1 MASRAIIT
9 GASGTVGSRLSGF
22 LRQQGFEVIPWDR
35 SRVPVDDYAAMERFV
50 RESAPEVLFH
60 LATASQPTG
69 RPGESWLINY
79 EWTSELAWITRTLG
93 IRFVFSSTALVFS
106 NDARGPFTKDSPPDA
121 AEGYGYEKRRA
132 EERVFHQN
140 PEARVVRLGWQI
152 GEEPT
157 GNNMVAFL
165 EDKMRQEALVP
176 GLLAAGRHGA
186 RPARARERRAGALH
200 ARLERAVDLLRDR
213 LRAERPPRWPVAG
226 RALGGLRVRSADEGR
241 AHPAPLSEGAAAR
254 AALRFTASRRR
265 DRGPRAPRALPGR
278 RRCGGSP

>member
-9 GASGTVGSRLSGF
+9 GANGTVGARLSRF
-22 LRQQGFEVIPWDR
+22 LRQQGFDVIPWDR

-60 LATASQPTG
+60 LAMASQPTG

-93 IRFVFSSTALVFS
+93 IRFVFSSSVMVFS
-106 NDARGPFTKDSPPDA
+106 NEARGPFTRDSQPDA

-165 EDKMRQEALVP
+165 EGKMRHEGRVRASTRWYPACSLLDDTVQALHTLSKAEP
-176 GLLAAGRHGA
+176 GLYLLDANERWTFYEIARALNARHGG
-186 RPARARERRAGALH
+186 RWQVEPTEDFVFDQRMRDERI
-200 ARLERAVDLLRDR
+200 RLPSLKER
-213 LRAERPPRWPVAG
+213 
-226 RALGGLRVRSADEGR
+226 
-241 AHPAPLSEGAAAR
+241 
-254 AALRFTASRRR
+254 
-265 DRGPRAPRALPGR
+265 LPEL
-278 RRCGGSP
+278 P

>member
-1 MASRAIIT
+1 MASRVIIT
-9 GASGTVGSRLSGF
+9 GANGTVGARLSHF
-22 LRQQGFEVIPWDR
+22 LRQQGFDVIPWDR

-60 LATASQPTG
+60 LAIASRPTG

-79 EWTSELAWITRTLG
+79 EWPSELAWITRTLG
-93 IRFVFSSTALVFS
+93 IRFVFSSTAMVFS
-106 NDARGPFTKDSPPDA
+106 NDARGPFTRDSQPDA

-165 EDKMRQEALVP
+165 EDKMRQE
-176 GLLAAGRHGA
+176 G
-186 RPARARERRAGALH
+186 RARVSTRWYPACSMLDDTVRALH
-200 ARLERAVDLLRDR
+200 ALSQAEPGLYMLDSNERWTFYEIA
-213 LRAERPPRWPVAG
+213 
-226 RALGGLRVRSADEGR
+226 RALNARHGGRWQVEPTEDFVFDQRMRDER
-241 AHPAPLSEGAAAR
+241 IR
-254 AALRFTASRRR
+254 
-265 DRGPRAPRALPGR
+265 LPSLKER
-278 RRCGGSP
+278 LPELP

>member
-9 GASGTVGSRLSGF
+9 GASGTVGSRLAAF
-22 LRQQGFEVIPWDR
+22 LRRQGVEVIPWNR
-35 SRVPVDDYAAMERFV
+35 RAVPVDNYAAMERFV

-93 IRFVFSSTALVFS
+93 IRFVFTSTTLVFS
-106 NDARGPFTKDSPPDA
+106 NDARGPFTRDSQPDA

-132 EERVFHQN
+132 EERAFYQN

-165 EDKMRQEALVP
+165 EDKMRQEGRVRASTRWYP
-176 GLLAAGRHGA
+176 ACSLLEDTVA
-186 RPARARERRAGALH
+186 ALH
-200 ARLERAVDLLRDR
+200 ALAEAAPGLYMLDSNERWTFYEIACALNARHGNRWQVEPTEDFVFDQRMRDGRLPLPTLKER
-213 LRAERPPRWPVAG
+213 
-226 RALGGLRVRSADEGR
+226 
-241 AHPAPLSEGAAAR
+241 
-254 AALRFTASRRR
+254 
-265 DRGPRAPRALPGR
+265 LPGL
-278 RRCGGSP
+278 P

>member
-1 MASRAIIT
+1 MASRAILT
-9 GASGTVGSRLSGF
+9 GASGTVGSCLAGY
-22 LRQQGFEVIPWDR
+22 LRRQGYEVIPWDR
-35 SRVPVDDYAAMERFV
+35 GSVPVDDYHAMERFV

-69 RPGESWLINY
+69 RSGESWLINY

-106 NDARGPFTKDSPPDA
+106 NDARGPFTRDSQPDA

-157 GNNMVAFL
+157 GNNMLAFL
-165 EDKMRQEALVP
+165 EDKVRQEGRVRASTGWYPACSLLDDTVRALHELSSAEP
-176 GLLAAGRHGA
+176 GLYQLDSNERWTFYEIARELSARHGQ
-186 RPARARERRAGALH
+186 
-200 ARLERAVDLLRDR
+200 
-213 LRAERPPRWPVAG
+213 RWPVEPSEDFVFDQ
-226 RALGGLRVRSADEGR
+226 RMRDERVRLPSLKD
-241 AHPAPLSEGAAAR
+241 H
-254 AALRFTASRRR
+254 
-265 DRGPRAPRALPGR
+265 LPGL
-278 RRCGGSP
+278 P